1 MLNKYLSEIAMGSAD
16 MRPLKSAAFG
26 VALALAAA
34 VALVAAASAAPSF
47 PPYNHVFL
55 ILDENLSYNQVI
67 GSPDA
72 PEMNALAADYGIATH
87 YSGVGD
93 DTAVPGHG
101 VNDHAGP
108 AAAIHAPAKR
118 R

>member
-1 MLNKYLSEIAMGSAD
+1 

-34 VALVAAASAAPSF
+34 VAPVATASAASSF

-72 PEMNALAADYGIATH
+72 PEMNALAAAYGIATH
-87 YSGVGD
+87 YTGVGD
-93 DTAVPGHG
+93 PSEPNYVGMLGGSTFGITDDNPYF
-101 VNDHAGP
+101 
-108 AAAIHAPAKR
+108 
-118 R
+118 